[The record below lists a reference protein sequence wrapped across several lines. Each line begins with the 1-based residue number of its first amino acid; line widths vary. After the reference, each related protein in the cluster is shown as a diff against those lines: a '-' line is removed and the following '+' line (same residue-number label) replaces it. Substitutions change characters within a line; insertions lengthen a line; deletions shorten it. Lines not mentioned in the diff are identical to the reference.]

1 VTNEELAEELLKRLK
16 EFSPALSIRP
26 GQDDDQVIIEIAMS
40 RTPVSLDEL
49 DLPVTSETPASGDVD
64 QTQSDLDWP
73 LLPEGA
79 GS

>member
-26 GQDDDQVIIEIAMS
+26 GQDDDQVIVEIAMS
-40 RTPVSLDEL
+40 RTPVSVDEL
-49 DLPVTSETPASGDVD
+49 DLTVTSETPASGDVD
-64 QTQSDLDWP
+64 QAPSDPDWP